1 MVPDAAAGAL
11 LEAEPDVAAE
21 VAAAEELGA
30 EEELGAAAGG
40 ALLPLEPHALS
51 AVAAAAS
58 EAMVMVAR
66 RVLIRWLLVGGV
78 RSGTTAQ
85 RTVSMPCIEG

>member
-11 LEAEPDVAAE
+11 LEAEPDVADE
-21 VAAAEELGA
+21 VAADVAA
-30 EEELGAAAGG
+30 AEELGAAAGG

-58 EAMVMVAR
+58 EARVMVAR

-78 RSGTTAQ
+78 RSGTTW
-85 RTVSMPCIEG
+85 VSEQ